1 MSQSGNLHIRHTCV
15 IDISKAVRMD
25 YGNQSLYLRLMLE
38 ALPLWDAWNKE
49 RATQGQIPVYH
60 ETGVLIFGRHG
71 QFSQYEQESIRLIQE
86 AGYGHVLQIFDS
98 PQSIIKRFPYF
109 KDAVANGYDTAYL
122 NTRGGMLYTYTLAIS
137 PIHIVYW
144 MYRMVQF
151 Q

>member
-1 MSQSGNLHIRHTCV
+1 M

-25 YGNQSLYLRLMLE
+25 YGNQALYLRLMLE
-38 ALPLWDAWNKE
+38 ALPLWDQWNKE

-71 QFSQYEQESIRLIQE
+71 QFSQYEQESMRLIRE
-86 AGYGHVLQIFDS
+86 AGYGHVLQTFDN

-122 NTRGGMLYTYTLAIS
+122 NTRGGKVTFYYVRIGYSIPFILLLW
-137 PIHIVYW
+137 V
-144 MYRMVQF
+144 YRMVQLK
-151 Q
+151 